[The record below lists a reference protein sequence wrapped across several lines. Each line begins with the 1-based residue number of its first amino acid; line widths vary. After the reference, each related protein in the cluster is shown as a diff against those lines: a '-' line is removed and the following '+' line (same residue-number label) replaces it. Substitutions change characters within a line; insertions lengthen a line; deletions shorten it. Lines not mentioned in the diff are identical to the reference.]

1 MSILDNCS
9 AHRSQ
14 KCVQRLQARWT
25 SIIPVHT
32 PINAHWLD
40 QIEDLLLHRSTHG
53 HSRPNDFDS
62 LTRPR
67 RLLSPSKISYEKSAA
82 PFRWKFTR
90 EDLAKGVALL
100 DFRISG

>member
-32 PINAHWLD
+32 PINANWLD

-53 HSRPNDFDS
+53 NSRPNDFDS
-62 LTRPR
+62 LTR
-67 RLLSPSKISYEKSAA
+67 LEAA
-82 PFRWKFTR
+82 LIAFQ
-90 EDLAKGVALL
+90 DQL
-100 DFRISG
+100 